1 VQRKPPT
8 ASKLTRLFAR
18 LAEASMRLSRSR
30 AWAVLGVGLTAT
42 VVVDHITG
50 PQVNVVIFYLALAC
64 FGSWCLGERAGLAVG
79 AISVVMLGHING
91 FGVPGQI
98 VAIKPVALAWN
109 MIGRTLSMTVMVA
122 LASGLRHSL
131 DHARWSATTDPLTG
145 VLNKAGFNRRL
156 RALVSH
162 AERRQESLVLA
173 YIDLDGFKGVNDDFG
188 HAAGDTLLCDFA
200 EKGADAIRAH
210 DLFARIGG
218 DEFVTLLTVPT
229 CHQGD
234 VAAEALHYR
243 LTRILRE
250 TGHAVTCSM
259 GALVVEAAKIDN
271 PGRLVEAADSLM
283 YEVKK
288 SGKNA
293 LRVARLDLQPAIKE
307 LPARPT
313 PDRRLAAQDR
323 MADAA

>member
-1 VQRKPPT
+1 MPRKPPT
-8 ASKLTRLFAR
+8 ASMLTRLFAR
-18 LAEASMRLSRSR
+18 LAEASMRLPRSR
-30 AWAVLGVGLTAT
+30 AQAMLGAGLAATIVL
-42 VVVDHITG
+42 DHMTG
-50 PQVNVVIFYLALAC
+50 PQVNVIILYLGLAC
-64 FGSWCLGERAGLAVG
+64 FGSWCLGERAGLAVS
-79 AISVVMLGHING
+79 AVAVVMLGHING
-91 FGVPGQI
+91 FGAPGQI
-98 VAIKPVALAWN
+98 AIIKPVALAWN
-109 MIGRTLSMTVMVA
+109 MIGRALSMTVMVA
-122 LASGLRHSL
+122 LACGLRHSL

-162 AERRQESLVLA
+162 ARRRQESLVLA
-173 YIDLDGFKGVNDDFG
+173 YIDLDGFKGVNDGFG
-188 HAAGDTLLCDFA
+188 HAAGDTLLRDFA
-200 EKGADAIRAH
+200 EKAGDAVRAH

-243 LTRILRE
+243 LSRILRE

-259 GALVVEAAKIDN
+259 GAMVVEATGISSTN
-271 PGRLVEAADSLM
+271 NLIEAADSLM

-288 SGKNA
+288 TGKNA
-293 LRVARLDLQPAIKE
+293 LRIARLDLQPGLAAT
-307 LPARPT
+307 PAEPV
-313 PDRRLAAQDR
+313 PDRRQASA

>member
-1 VQRKPPT
+1 MQRKPPT
-8 ASKLTRLFAR
+8 ASMLTRLFAR
-18 LAEASMRLSRSR
+18 LAEASMRLPRPR
-30 AWAVLGVGLTAT
+30 ARMMLGAGLAAT
-42 VVVDHITG
+42 ILLDHITG
-50 PQVNVVIFYLALAC
+50 PQINVIILYLGLAC
-64 FGSWCLGERAGLAVG
+64 FGSWCLGERIGLAVG
-79 AISVVMLGHING
+79 AISVVMLGLVNG
-91 FGVPGQI
+91 FGAPGQI
-98 VAIKPVALAWN
+98 AAIKPVALAWN
-109 MIGRTLSMTVMVA
+109 MIGRSLSMTVMVA

-145 VLNKAGFNRRL
+145 VLNKAGFQRRL

-162 AERRQESLVLA
+162 AQRRQESLVIA
-173 YIDLDGFKGVNDDFG
+173 YVDLDGFKGVNDGFG
-188 HAAGDTLLCDFA
+188 HAAGDTLLRDFA
-200 EKGADAIRAH
+200 EKASDAVRAH

-234 VAAEALHYR
+234 IAAEALHYR

-259 GALVVEAAKIDN
+259 GAMVVEAAGISSANKLI
-271 PGRLVEAADSLM
+271 EAADALM

-288 SGKNA
+288 TGKNA
-293 LRVARLDLQPAIKE
+293 LRVARLDLQPA
-307 LPARPT
+307 
-313 PDRRLAAQDR
+313 LAAIPVPPAPERRQTPER

>member
-18 LAEASMRLSRSR
+18 LAEASMRLPRSR
-30 AWAVLGVGLTAT
+30 AWAMLGVGLVAT
-42 VVVDHITG
+42 VILDHVTG
-50 PQVNVVIFYLALAC
+50 PQVNVVILYLALAC
-64 FGSWCLGERAGLAVG
+64 FGSWCLGERVGLGVG
-79 AISVVMLGHING
+79 AVSVVMLGHING
-91 FGVPGQI
+91 FGAPGQI
-98 VAIKPVALAWN
+98 AAIKPVALAWN
-109 MIGRTLSMTVMVA
+109 MIGRSLSMMVMVA

-145 VLNKAGFNRRL
+145 VLNKAGFGRRL

-162 AERRQESLVLA
+162 AQRRQESLVLA
-173 YIDLDGFKGVNDDFG
+173 YIDLDGFKGVNDSFG

-218 DEFVTLLTVPT
+218 DEFVTLLTAPT

-243 LTRILRE
+243 LTRILRD

-259 GALVVEAAKIDN
+259 GAMVVEASQIASPTK
-271 PGRLVEAADSLM
+271 LVEAADGLM

-293 LRVARLDLQPAIKE
+293 LRVARLDLQPGMTD
-307 LPARPT
+307 LPARPV
-313 PDRRLAAQDR
+313 PDRRRAAQDR

>member
-1 VQRKPPT
+1 
-8 ASKLTRLFAR
+8 
-18 LAEASMRLSRSR
+18 MRLSRSR
-30 AWAVLGVGLTAT
+30 AWALLGAGLVAT
-42 VVVDHITG
+42 IVIDHVTG
-50 PQVNVVIFYLALAC
+50 PQVNVVILYLGLAC
-64 FGSWCLGERAGLAVG
+64 FGSWCLGERVGLGIGAV
-79 AISVVMLGHING
+79 SVVMLGHING
-91 FGVPGQI
+91 FGAPGQ
-98 VAIKPVALAWN
+98 VAAIKPVALAWN
-109 MIGRTLSMTVMVA
+109 MIGRSLSMTVMVA

-156 RALVSH
+156 RALISH
-162 AERRQESLVLA
+162 AQRRQESVVLA
-173 YIDLDGFKGVNDDFG
+173 YVDLDGFKGVNDGFG

-218 DEFVTLLTVPT
+218 DEFVTLMTVPN
-229 CHQGD
+229 CGQGD

-243 LTRILRE
+243 LSRILRD
-250 TGHAVTCSM
+250 TGYAVTCSM
-259 GALVVEAAKIDN
+259 GAMVVEANKIASTN
-271 PGRLVEAADSLM
+271 RLIEAADGLM

-293 LRVARLDLQPAIKE
+293 LRVARLDLQPTITE
-307 LPARPT
+307 LPARPM
-313 PDRRLAAQDR
+313 PDRRLATQEG

>member
-1 VQRKPPT
+1 
-8 ASKLTRLFAR
+8 
-18 LAEASMRLSRSR
+18 MRLPRSR
-30 AWAVLGVGLTAT
+30 AWLILGAGLCVTVLL
-42 VVVDHITG
+42 DHETG
-50 PQVNVVIFYLALAC
+50 PQVNLVILYLALAC
-64 FGSWCLGERAGLAVG
+64 FGSWCLGERVGLAVG
-79 AISVVMLGHING
+79 AVSVVMLGHVNG
-91 FGVPGQI
+91 FGAPGQMT
-98 VAIKPVALAWN
+98 AIKPVALAWN
-109 MIGRTLSMTVMVA
+109 MVGRTLSMTIMVA

-156 RALVSH
+156 RALISH
-162 AERRQESLVLA
+162 AQRRQESLVLA
-173 YIDLDGFKGVNDDFG
+173 YIDLDGFKGVNDGFG

-218 DEFVTLLTVPT
+218 DEFVTLLTVPN

-243 LTRILRE
+243 LTRILRD

-259 GALVVEAAKIDN
+259 GAMVVEATKISSPN
-271 PGRLVEAADSLM
+271 KLVEAADGLM

-288 SGKNA
+288 TGKNA
-293 LRVARLDLQPAIKE
+293 LRVARLDLQPAVAG
-307 LPARPT
+307 LPARPV
-313 PDRRLAAQDR
+313 PDRRQTPER
-323 MADAA
+323 MASAA